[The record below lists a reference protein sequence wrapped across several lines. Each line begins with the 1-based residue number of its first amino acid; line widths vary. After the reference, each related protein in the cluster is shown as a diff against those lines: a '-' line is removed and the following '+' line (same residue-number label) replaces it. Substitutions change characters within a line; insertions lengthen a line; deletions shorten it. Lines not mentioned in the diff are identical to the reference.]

1 MQIQPATKTPVL
13 SIQLSKLSGGDVFTL
28 WHPSTYPELISDQ
41 AYLIMDDPSR
51 NKEGRVSFVCLE
63 TGKVSIRDG
72 ETLVVKV
79 ECTLL
84 KFN

>member
-1 MQIQPATKTPVL
+1 MQIQPATKTPAL

-28 WHPSTYPELISDQ
+28 WHPTSQPELISDHG
-41 AYLIMDDPSR
+41 YLVMDDPSR